1 MQNFLRDNGFRV
13 FVACEAATI
22 LLTHGAKSDDLGD
35 TACQKA
41 FQDFVI
47 NTQLTL
53 EDRLVRVRLYYFIFC
68 MQDK

>member
-53 EDRLVRVRLYYFIFC
+53 EDRFGTLVLFYILYAR
-68 MQDK
+68 